1 MPVMSIIGNI
11 FALCILLTVSIVF
24 FQNRYYLTLASK
36 HFAVALMVT
45 TTYCIVSIALS
56 EASAYNLISRVGIHI
71 LAFSEGVLLIS
82 SSTITALYVILKT
95 IDHTYNQHH
104 FLHTRRIFITEFVAY
119 ITLLVT
125 NVFTGWIYSVD
136 NAGNYTPGPLQDI
149 EYVFIFVQILVV
161 VFCVLINA
169 KTISKSVRLSSWQ
182 SLISAIV
189 CIILRLFYMNISF
202 LPLTMAML
210 LMIFFLN
217 FQSHRIGVNTLTSLN
232 DKRRFF
238 VEIEERFKLGDRFN
252 VYLLC
257 LKNYDVIN
265 SVYGHKVGDE
275 ALYLFAFAL
284 EKLFNE
290 GVAFHIHSTTFALV
304 LPASDDEKY
313 TKKILKLAD
322 DEISYS
328 HFKIKTNCNV
338 VHRKCTEKVDPA
350 ILYEQLTYTLRK
362 AEDIDQNFLE
372 YIPEFGEEMLREK
385 YVISRLQSIDRDH
398 GFEVWFQPVWNP
410 KTKSFTSMEAL
421 LRLRESDGGFIS
433 PGEFIPVAEKSGI
446 ITQLTW
452 FVINEVCH
460 TVMENRW
467 LDDMRISIN
476 LSMTNLSDDTF
487 VDELLSRACS
497 CNVDKSR
504 ISFEFTERVIRDKL
518 DNAARNMTRL
528 ANEGFTF
535 YLDDFG
541 VGYSNFNCVLQLPI
555 HTVKLDMSLSS
566 SKELVRKD
574 DGLVSIL
581 TNLFHDMKLKVIAEG
596 AETDE
601 QVEMLIHNGVDEI
614 QGYYFAKPMP
624 VHRLQEFLQKNHHF
638 GL

>member
-1 MPVMSIIGNI
+1 MSIIGNI
-11 FALCILLTVSIVF
+11 FALCILLTVAIVF
-24 FQNRYYLTLASK
+24 FQNRYFLTLASK
-36 HFAVALMVT
+36 HFAVSLLVT

-56 EASAYNLISRVGIHI
+56 GASTYNLLSQVNMHI
-71 LAFSEGVLLIS
+71 LAFSEGVLLLV
-82 SSTITALYVILKT
+82 SSTITALYVVLKI
-95 IDHTYNQHH
+95 IDHTYNEHH
-104 FLHTRRIFITEFVAY
+104 FLHARRIFITEFVIY
-119 ITLLVT
+119 ITLLAT
-125 NVFTGWIYSVD
+125 NIFTGWIYSVD
-136 NAGNYTPGPLQDI
+136 KAGHYNPGPLQDI
-149 EYVFIFVQILVV
+149 EYVFIIAQIFV
-161 VFCVLINA
+161 VFFFALRNS
-169 KTISKSVRLSSWQ
+169 KTISKSARLSSWQ

-189 CIILRLFYMNISF
+189 CIILRVIDKNISF
-202 LPLTMAML
+202 LPLAMALL

-238 VEIEERFKLGDRFN
+238 VEIEERFKFGNKFN

-257 LKNYDVIN
+257 LKNYDIIN

-275 ALYLFAFAL
+275 VLYLFAFSL
-284 EKLFNE
+284 EKLFSE
-290 GVAFHIHSTTFALV
+290 GVAFHIHSTSFALV
-304 LPASDDEKY
+304 LPESDEEKY
-313 TKKILKLAD
+313 TKKILKLAN

-328 HFKIKTNCNV
+328 QFKIKTNCNV
-338 VHRKCTEKVDPA
+338 VHRKCTEKMDPA

-362 AEDIDQNFLE
+362 ADDIDQNFLE

-385 YVISRLQSIDRDH
+385 YVISLLQSIDREH
-398 GFEVWFQPVWNP
+398 GFEVWFQPIWNP

-421 LRLRESDGGFIS
+421 LRLRESNGCFIS
-433 PGEFIPVAEKSGI
+433 PGEFIPIAEKSGI

-460 TVMENRW
+460 TIMENSW

-487 VDELLSRACS
+487 VDELIARACN

-518 DNAARNMTRL
+518 DNAARNMMRL

-541 VGYSNFNCVLQLPI
+541 VGYSNFNCVLQLPL

-566 SKELVRKD
+566 SEELVRKD
-574 DGLVSIL
+574 EGLVSIL

-624 VHRLQEFLQKNHHF
+624 VHRLKEFLQKNHHF